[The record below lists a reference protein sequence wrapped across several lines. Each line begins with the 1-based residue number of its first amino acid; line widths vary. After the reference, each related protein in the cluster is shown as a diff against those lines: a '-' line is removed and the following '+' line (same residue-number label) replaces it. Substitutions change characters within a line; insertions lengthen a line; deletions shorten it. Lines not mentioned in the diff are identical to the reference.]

1 MESEGELQ
9 ELRTWPGDSLIWR
22 RYGGGVGNRRRW
34 AERFAMSEQQQ
45 SDGKSQSGGQTKA
58 GVQAFPAESGTL
70 PHRPWTPM
78 SLVNGRGP
86 QAKRCGRDEAKRKS
100 VRKSM
105 PLRGRRGAEEVAQK
119 PLRRAIGKSKVQI
132 TPLLCAQRPPGAHLQ
147 CRLRQ
152 IG

>member
-78 SLVNGRGP
+78 SLVNGRNR
-86 QAKRCGRDEAKRKS
+86 KRSAAGGWSEAE
-100 VRKSM
+100 VC
-105 PLRGRRGAEEVAQK
+105 AEEYAAPRKTWRRRSCEEDVAQK
-119 PLRRAIGKSKVQI
+119 KLRRSIGKSNMRIYSASMRSTASKG
-132 TPLLCAQRPPGAHLQ
+132 TSTM
-147 CRLRQ
+147 
-152 IG
+152 